1 MEQLL
6 HAPLLAPEQHL
17 LLPGHHHRQLVPPL
31 HQRVL
36 MQEEVEQS
44 WE

>member
-31 HQRVL
+31 YPRVL
-36 MQEEVEQS
+36 TQEEVEQS